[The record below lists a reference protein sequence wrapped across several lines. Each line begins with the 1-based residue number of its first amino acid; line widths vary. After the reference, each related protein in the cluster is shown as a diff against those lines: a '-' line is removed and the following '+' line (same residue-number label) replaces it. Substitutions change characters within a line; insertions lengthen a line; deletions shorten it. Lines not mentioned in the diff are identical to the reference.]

1 MGLGVGINTNDRLR
15 IGVSDEVGLEHAGTD
30 GEVSSGLEDCV
41 VDVSLIQDV
50 EYTSEAL
57 LQGGVSQVFDADGDL
72 AAGADEADEVAGQG
86 LACGEV
92 ALAYISHSGVIRAC
106 ISVGGNY
113 RDACIQCPLYRSV
126 KSGGVWH
133 GGDDAMHTSLDD
145 VLHNVHLL
153 CNVEQAWA
161 SVAHGDFHFRVKG
174 IDHSCGILCTLH
186 QRNPEI
192 NSGAVGNHNKVKLL
206 FLSRSGHSR
215 GKDQHECE

>member
-1 MGLGVGINTNDRLR
+1 MVEIESHYRIETLYIWLLVNGKGGEAITDVIQGGWHEVPTGGDDLAFEAEVADNYAVGLGVGINTNDRLR

-92 ALAYISHSGVIRAC
+92 ALA
-106 ISVGGNY
+106 
-113 RDACIQCPLYRSV
+113 
-126 KSGGVWH
+126 
-133 GGDDAMHTSLDD
+133 
-145 VLHNVHLL
+145 
-153 CNVEQAWA
+153 
-161 SVAHGDFHFRVKG
+161 
-174 IDHSCGILCTLH
+174 
-186 QRNPEI
+186 
-192 NSGAVGNHNKVKLL
+192 
-206 FLSRSGHSR
+206 
-215 GKDQHECE
+215 